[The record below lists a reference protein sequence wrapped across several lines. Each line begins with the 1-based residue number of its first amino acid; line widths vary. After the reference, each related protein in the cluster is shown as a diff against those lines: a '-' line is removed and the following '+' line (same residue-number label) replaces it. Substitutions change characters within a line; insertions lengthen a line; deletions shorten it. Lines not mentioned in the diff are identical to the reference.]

1 MALLRL
7 ALFAAVAVEA
17 CVAFA
22 PGMPHPHT
30 LHGSFVRVFWIA
42 LSSLCFGDVME
53 RSPVSAC
60 KLLPGHVL

>member
-30 LHGSFVRVFWIA
+30 LHGAIVRVFCIA
-42 LSSLCFGDVME
+42 LSSLCFEDVKQME
-53 RSPVSAC
+53 SSPVSAC
-60 KLLPGHVL
+60 KLCIA